1 MRRPAADVG
10 LEPANMKNLRET
22 SLSAALAA
30 LFALS
35 STGCSLLFV
44 NERPSPRPGSL
55 APAAAKCTSSQVAP
69 VLDTIF
75 AGLEAARTV
84 YAASADDSVY
94 ENPNQP
100 LSRGTDVALGLG
112 FTALFL
118 GSSLYGYV
126 ATRNCRKY
134 EKDSD
139 DTSEHEWESEP
150 AGVKRGSQQP
160 ARVAPPAKLDA
171 PSSAE
176 AEAEA
181 EAAPSPAAAT
191 TAPDA
196 TAPTAPDT
204 TDAEVAP
211 IPAPAP
217 PAGGKQ

>member
-1 MRRPAADVG
+1 MRRPAADIG

-22 SLSAALAA
+22 SLPAALAA

-44 NERPSPRPGSL
+44 NERPSPRSGTIGPRAG
-55 APAAAKCTSSQVAP
+55 KCTSSQVAP

-75 AGLEAARTV
+75 TGLEATRVV

-94 ENPNQP
+94 RNPNQP
-100 LSRGTDVALGLG
+100 LSRGADLALGLG

-118 GSSLYGYV
+118 GSSIYGYV
-126 ATRNCRKY
+126 ATGNCRKH
-134 EKDSD
+134 ERNSD

-150 AGVKRGSQQP
+150 AGVKGGSQQP

-181 EAAPSPAAAT
+181 APRPAAAT
-191 TAPDA
+191 PAIDA

-204 TDAEVAP
+204 TDAEAAP
-211 IPAPAP
+211 IPALAP
-217 PAGGKQ
+217 PAGGKP

>member
-1 MRRPAADVG
+1 
-10 LEPANMKNLRET
+10 MKTLRET
-22 SLSAALAA
+22 SLPAVLAA

-75 AGLEAARTV
+75 TGLEATRTV

-94 ENPNQP
+94 KNPNQP

-134 EKDSD
+134 EENSD

-150 AGVKRGSQQP
+150 AGVKSRSQQP
-160 ARVAPPAKLDA
+160 ARVAPPAKIDA
-171 PSSAE
+171 PSS
-176 AEAEA
+176 A

-204 TDAEVAP
+204 TDAEAAP

-217 PAGGKQ
+217 PAGGKP